1 MLNVLVVDDDHL
13 VRTGFITIMPW
24 SRHGLRVVGDVN
36 NGEKALA
43 FLRDNPVDL
52 LITDLSMPVMSGI
65 ELMRQAR
72 RLLPRLRM
80 VVLTFHHEFE
90 YAQEAIRLGALDYIT
105 KVELE
110 EDRMDEVLQRIVLR
124 IAEDEQTSGAGS
136 GPAADD
142 FYEDPA
148 ALAASPWKGPVE
160 TGKKELQTL
169 KEKWCSFDWMVDDER
184 FALLL
189 GEMLERRLTPE
200 RVEMLFEAAVSQWER
215 ILPELQPYMEME
227 GLHTWQQWTEWLK
240 RLRLM
245 VSESTQTLPYSSEVV
260 NCIMKAQAH
269 IRDHLEEELQMPQ
282 IARMV
287 GMSRSYFS
295 RCFHD
300 ISGFTF
306 NDYIRDLR
314 IGRAKALLVQ
324 TDKSVGWIAAQSGY
338 PNVKY
343 FSKVFRG
350 ATGLLP
356 SLYRKEAKG
365 QK

>member
-1 MLNVLVVDDDHL
+1 MLNVLVVDDDQL
-13 VRTGFITIMPW
+13 VRNGFITIMPW
-24 SRHGLRVVGDVN
+24 SKHGLRVVGDVN

-52 LITDLSMPVMSGI
+52 LITDLAMPVMSGI
-65 ELMRQAR
+65 ELMRQAKQ
-72 RLLPRLRM
+72 LLPRLRM

-110 EDRMDEVLQRIVLR
+110 EDRMDEVLRRIALR
-124 IAEDEQTSGAGS
+124 ISEDDQVNGVHSPTVN
-136 GPAADD
+136 D
-142 FYEDPA
+142 FYETPA
-148 ALAASPWKGPVE
+148 ASARNESVE

-169 KEKWCSFDWMVDDER
+169 KERWCSFDWMIDDER
-184 FALLL
+184 FAQLL
-189 GEMLERRLTPE
+189 GEMEERRLAPE
-200 RVEMLFEAAVSQWER
+200 RIEMLFEAAVSHWEK
-215 ILPELQPYMEME
+215 IIPELHPHMDTD
-227 GLHTWQQWTEWLK
+227 GLHTWQQWSDWLR
-240 RLRLM
+240 RLRFV
-245 VSESTQTLPYSSEVV
+245 VSESTRTLPYSSDVV

-269 IRDHLEEELQMPQ
+269 IRGHLEEELQMPQ

-314 IGRAKALLVQ
+314 IERAKALLQQ
-324 TDKSVGWIAAQSGY
+324 TDKSIGWIAAQSGY
-338 PNVKY
+338 PNDKY
-343 FSKVFRG
+343 FSKVFRN

-356 SLYRKEAKG
+356 SIYRKDVRG